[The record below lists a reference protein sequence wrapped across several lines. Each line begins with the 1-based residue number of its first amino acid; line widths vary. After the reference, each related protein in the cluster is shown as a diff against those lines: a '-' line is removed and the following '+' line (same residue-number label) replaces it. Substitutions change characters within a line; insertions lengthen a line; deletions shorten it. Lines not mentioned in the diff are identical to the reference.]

1 MFVQKEVGFM
11 MNKYLKI
18 SNEIKDALSNNMPVV
33 ALESTIISHG
43 MPYPENVE
51 TAKEV
56 EKIIRDNGAIPATI
70 AIIKGEIIIG
80 IDEQQMDYLAK
91 NDIKKASRMDLPY
104 IISKKYSA
112 STTVAATM
120 ICAQM
125 AGIKVFVTGGIG
137 GVHRGA
143 EESFDISADLQE
155 LAKSDMIVVCAGA
168 KAILDLEKTM
178 EYLETF
184 GVMVLGYQTDYLPAF
199 YSHESSIKLLYR
211 ADSAEEIVEVIR
223 CKTELG
229 MTGSILVTNPI
240 PNEFSVPIEEMD
252 LIIQQAIAKANE
264 AQIKGKRLTPF
275 LLDAI
280 QKMTNKNSLHANIA
294 LIKNNARLGAEI
306 AYYYSKK

>member
-1 MFVQKEVGFM
+1 

-18 SNEIKDALSNNMPVV
+18 SNEIKDAISNHMPVV

-56 EKIIRDNGAIPATI
+56 ERIIRDNGAIPATI

-155 LAKSDMIVVCAGA
+155 LAKSDMVVVCAGA

-184 GVMVLGYQTDYLPAF
+184 GVLVLGYQTDYLPAF
-199 YSHESSIKLLYR
+199 YSQESSIKLLYR

-223 CKTELG
+223 CKAELG

-240 PNEFSVPIEEMD
+240 PSEFSVPIEEMD

-280 QKMTNKNSLHANIA
+280 QKMTNKDSLHANIA

-306 AYYYSKK
+306 AYYNSKK

>member
-1 MFVQKEVGFM
+1 M

-18 SNEIKDALSNNMPVV
+18 SNEIKDAISNHMPVV

-56 EKIIRDNGAIPATI
+56 ERIIRDNGAIPATI

-155 LAKSDMIVVCAGA
+155 LAKSDMVVVCAGA

-184 GVMVLGYQTDYLPAF
+184 GVLVLGYQTDYLPAF
-199 YSHESSIKLLYR
+199 YSQESSIKLLYR

-223 CKTELG
+223 CKAELG

-240 PNEFSVPIEEMD
+240 PSEFSVPIEEMD

-280 QKMTNKNSLHANIA
+280 QKMTNKDSLHANIA

-306 AYYYSKK
+306 AYYNSKK